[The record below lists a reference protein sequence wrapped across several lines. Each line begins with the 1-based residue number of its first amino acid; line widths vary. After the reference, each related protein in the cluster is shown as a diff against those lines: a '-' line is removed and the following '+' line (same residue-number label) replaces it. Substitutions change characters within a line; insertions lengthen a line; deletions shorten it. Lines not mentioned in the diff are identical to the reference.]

1 MLTLREIKNLT
12 EERFFKRGECYLNNV
27 DIKRRSHTKL
37 SAVVSG
43 RKDYTAN
50 ISRSRTGNISY
61 SCSCPVGQSGKFC
74 KHLVALALLNAEK
87 NDISRWKKLSTQMP
101 ERELRKRIN
110 AFAKAFPHLRERELV
125 ISEIRQ
131 KRSSKARERIF
142 TMIDSFVK
150 SMNDINYFIRARG
163 ELTPAYNLCLQH
175 AKFLLAEL
183 SRIMNYL
190 WNHNRSLRE
199 TICNY
204 AEEGAKNLESANNDD
219 VEALN
224 FEFHRNICC
233 DLIIY

>member
-1 MLTLREIKNLT
+1 MLTRREIKALT
-12 EERFFKRGECYLNNV
+12 EERFFKRGECYLSKV
-27 DIKRRSHTKL
+27 RLIKRTRTQL
-37 SAVVSG
+37 SAIVSG
-43 RKDYTAN
+43 RDDYTTY
-50 ISRSRTGNISY
+50 ISRNREGNISY

-87 NDISRWKKLSTQMP
+87 NDFAQWKKLSTQTP
-101 ERELRKRIN
+101 EKELRKQIN
-110 AFAKAFPHLRERELV
+110 AFAKIFPHLRERELV

-142 TMIDSFVK
+142 TMIDNFVK